1 MENPTQRHVACCRLC
16 EVFLVRACETRIFR
30 RPRREKT
37 CQRCYSDRAA
47 ANIEQ
52 LSGSDRVAY
61 EYALKR
67 YRDYYGGIM
76 TAEEKGREEGKRDVA
91 RNMLANGLARELI
104 ASSTGL
110 SLAEI
115 DSL

>member
-1 MENPTQRHVACCRLC
+1 
-16 EVFLVRACETRIFR
+16 
-30 RPRREKT
+30 
-37 CQRCYSDRAA
+37 
-47 ANIEQ
+47 
-52 LSGSDRVAY
+52 
-61 EYALKR
+61 
-67 YRDYYGGIM
+67 M

-104 ASSTGL
+104 ASCTGL